1 MTLSSSYTNHG
12 PIEIKSND
20 DFFALGLP
28 GSGTKADPFRISDL
42 SISTEY
48 TCINISNVDAF
59 FTISNCSLF
68 FNGDWYPGSGDW
80 RSNGVA
86 LYNTSNGII
95 ESCRI
100 SNKSIG
106 IFLNNS
112 ANYSINSNT
121 FERCFNSLNIE
132 GSSSSSVSNNTF
144 DGFNTGET
152 SGVILFLSEDFN
164 FSNNIYRNF
173 TGYWWYGG
181 DGIYLRN
188 STRLIFAN
196 SDFFGINTGIYAYF
210 SSYILI
216 ENCTFADMS
225 LAGEFSQCSN
235 IELRNCIL
243 LSYWDGIRF
252 YTSFKCLIS
261 NCTIAGDLESS
272 IVFWDSSE
280 CVVENSILNGQGIEM
295 GFYEL
300 SRFDFRIENVTLN
313 GKLVGY
319 FEEISS
325 IQVDCTQYNQ
335 IILSRCS
342 EVELVGGGNS
352 SLTGGIEIWS
362 SEGIG
367 IHDVILRK
375 LTMNSSNSSSIS
387 DVTISDDDGGIQVS
401 SCSILDFENVT
412 IRKIRGYGRFD
423 IDESENITVTNSQIQ
438 SDRGIDIH
446 GSTDC
451 LLSDMQIETNW
462 ISLFI
467 SFSSSCVLQNSIL
480 TSNWDD
486 AIRLEGTM
494 EIQIEDCILWSG
506 GIGIYGDGAR
516 YWYHSLNN
524 ITLYDKPLG
533 YFSNAAN
540 LVIDGNSYGQ
550 LIFVGCNNI
559 TLQNEVLT
567 QKAHGFQFA
576 YSTNCRISDVV
587 LSYNSGYGEHLIWC
601 DTIIIERMTYEYN
614 EGPFRI
620 FHCYNVIVRD
630 SFFSQQGIE
639 IYEGSWNCSIT
650 DNTFNNAGSGI
661 GIYSSVHCI
670 ISNNQIREGWQ
681 GIYLSSVEGI
691 TITNNSI
698 VDVGYAMNL
707 WSSNRCFVSQNTIST
722 VNRGI
727 EIGYGGRN
735 RITSN
740 RIRECDGNGISIY
753 DETLLVI
760 TYNEIVATGGAA
772 IEVWS
777 GLSNLFYGNLIYYN
791 AENNPEQHPVID
803 NGDEN
808 QWDDGEGIGNCWGEY
823 RGAGP
828 IEIPGSAGS
837 QDNYPIFLD
846 STDIIPPIISSPP
859 DIALQGDEN
868 KSVIPWIVWGPPGTF
883 ALYQNGYQI
892 DSGLW
897 NGSGPFFHELNFL
910 GIGNH
915 TFTLEIYDPDGIM
928 DSDSVIVQSPISFTS
943 IVQIS
948 AVGAGTVVV
957 FCLVF
962 LEILKRRRISILTKG
977 DISSQTISS
986 FTFL

>member
-1 MTLSSSYTNHG
+1 MARKRN
-12 PIEIKSND
+12 I
-20 DFFALGLP
+20 
-28 GSGTKADPFRISDL
+28 RISDL

-68 FNGDWYPGSGDW
+68 FNGDWYLGYGDW

-86 LYNTSNGII
+86 LHNTSNGII

-100 SNKSIG
+100 SNKSTG

-112 ANYSINSNT
+112 ANYRINSNT

-144 DGFNTGET
+144 DGYNIGDTN
-152 SGVILFLSEDFN
+152 GVHLFLSEGFN

-196 SDFFGINTGIYAYF
+196 SHFVGINTGIYAYF

-216 ENCTFADMS
+216 ENCTFVDMS

-235 IELRNCIL
+235 IELRNCVL
-243 LSYWDGIRF
+243 LGYWDGIRF
-252 YTSFKCLIS
+252 YTSFDCLIS
-261 NCTIAGDLESS
+261 NCMIAGDSDS
-272 IVFWDSSE
+272 PIVFWDSSE
-280 CVVENSILNGQGIEM
+280 CTIENSILNGQGIEI

-300 SRFDFRIENVTLN
+300 SRFDFRIDNVTLN

-325 IQVDCTQYNQ
+325 IQVNCTQYNQ
-335 IILSRCS
+335 IVLARCS
-342 EVELVGGGNS
+342 EVELHGWGNS
-352 SLTGGIEIWS
+352 NLTGGISIWS

-367 IHDVILRK
+367 IHDMILRQ

-387 DVTISDDDGGIQVS
+387 DVTISDDEGGIQVS
-401 SCSILDFENVT
+401 SCSVLDFENTT
-412 IRKIRGYGRFD
+412 IRKTSGYGGFD
-423 IDESENITVTNSQIQ
+423 IDDSENITVINSHIQ
-438 SDRGIDIH
+438 SDRGISIY
-446 GSTDC
+446 GSIDC
-451 LLSDMQIETNW
+451 QLSNIQIETEWNSLE
-462 ISLFI
+462 ISG
-467 SFSSSCVLQNSIL
+467 SSSCILLNSGL
-480 TSNWDD
+480 TSIWDD
-486 AIRLEGTM
+486 AIRLSWSGNL
-494 EIQIEDCILWSG
+494 QIEDCVIGNG
-506 GIGIYGDGAR
+506 GFSIYG
-516 YWYHSLNN
+516 NN
-524 ITLYDKPLG
+524 PSSWFHTISNVTIDNKPLG
-533 YFSNAAN
+533 YFTNTVN
-540 LVIDGNSYGQ
+540 LSIDGNSYSQ
-550 LIFVGCNNI
+550 LIFVECSNI
-559 TLQNEVLT
+559 TVQNVELT
-567 QKAHGFQFA
+567 QAAHGIQFA
-576 YSTNCRISDVV
+576 FSTNCRISDVI
-587 LSYNSGYGEHLIWC
+587 LSYNTGWGYHIVGC
-601 DTIIIERMTYEYN
+601 DSIIVERMTYFDN
-614 EGPFRI
+614 SDSFRI
-620 FHCYNVIVRD
+620 FHSSNTIIRN
-630 SFFSQQGIE
+630 SNFESEGIE
-639 IYEGSWNCSIT
+639 ILEGSLNTLVT
-650 DNTFNNAGSGI
+650 DNTFRYGGVGVRI
-661 GIYSSVHCI
+661 SSSSHCTV
-670 ISNNQIREGWQ
+670 SNNRMNEVWRGIDVHNGEG
-681 GIYLSSVEGI
+681 
-691 TITNNSI
+691 TIIFNNSI
-698 VDVGYAMNL
+698 VYSNDGIDL
-707 WSSNRCFVSQNTIST
+707 WSSTRCLVSQNTIYT
-722 VNRGI
+722 VDRGI
-727 EIGYGGRN
+727 EVGYGGRN
-735 RITSN
+735 MITSN

-777 GLSNLFYGNLIYYN
+777 GSSNLFYGNLIYYN

-859 DIALQGDEN
+859 DIVLQGDEN
-868 KSVIPWIVWGPPGTF
+868 KSVILWIVWGPLGTF

-892 DSGLW
+892 ESGLW

-928 DSDSVIVQSPISFTS
+928 DSDSVIVQSPISLTL

-948 AVGAGTVVV
+948 AVGAGTIVV

-962 LEILKRRRISILTKG
+962 LEILKRRRISVLTKG
-977 DISSQTISS
+977 DIPSQTISFFNFS
-986 FTFL
+986 